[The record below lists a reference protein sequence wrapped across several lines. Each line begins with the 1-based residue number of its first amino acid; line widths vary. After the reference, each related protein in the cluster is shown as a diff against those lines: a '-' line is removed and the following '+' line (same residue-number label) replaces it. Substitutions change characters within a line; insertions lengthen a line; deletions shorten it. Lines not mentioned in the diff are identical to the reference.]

1 MNKLLPAKKGFG
13 AFFLI
18 FNFVAFSF
26 GQKETGKFSTE
37 DDIKQDLK
45 LNVCENKERLD
56 AVKKLFKKMGA
67 SEDEIKIEKFKN
79 VENLIV
85 VKKGKTEETV
95 VVGAH
100 YDKTS
105 DGCGAIDNWTGV
117 VIIAN
122 LYRTLKQFSTEKTY
136 VFVAFGKE
144 ELGLVGSDA
153 MAKEISKDKRQ
164 NYCAMVNLDSFG
176 LAYPQVMTNTSDAKL
191 IDLAKAVA
199 KDMKLPFAQASIE
212 LASADSESFRRQK
225 IPAVS
230 IHGLSNKWQ
239 EYLHQ
244 TRDKLDNVNPQS
256 VYIGYRYSL
265 AYLSRIDENACGA
278 FRK

>member
-1 MNKLLPAKKGFG
+1 MKKTLAGF
-13 AFFLI
+13 FFI
-18 FNFVAFSF
+18 YSF
-26 GQKETGKFSTE
+26 AVLSFAQKEIEKFSTE
-37 DDIKQDLK
+37 DEINQDLK
-45 LNVCENKERLD
+45 LNVCGNKERLD

-67 SEDEIKIEKFKN
+67 TDDEIKIEKFKD
-79 VENLIV
+79 VENLVV

-95 VVGAH
+95 IVGAH

-122 LYRTLKQFSTEKTY
+122 LYRTLKQFSTLKTY

-144 ELGLVGSDA
+144 EIGLVGSDA
-153 MAKEISKDKRQ
+153 MAKGIPKDKRL

-176 LAYPQVMTNTSDAKL
+176 LAYPQVMTNTSDSKL
-191 IDLAKAVA
+191 IDLAKAVS
-199 KDMKLPFAQASIE
+199 KDMKLPFSQASIE

-225 IPAVS
+225 IPAIS

-239 EYLHQ
+239 EYLHR
-244 TRDKLDNVNPQS
+244 TKDKLENVNAQS
-256 VYIGYRYSL
+256 VSIGYRFSL
-265 AYLSRIDENACGA
+265 LYLTKIDENSCGA

>member
-85 VKKGKTEETV
+85 VKKGKTEEKV

>member
-1 MNKLLPAKKGFG
+1 MNKFLTTKKGLG

-18 FNFVAFSF
+18 FSFAAFSF
-26 GQKETGKFSTE
+26 GQKETGKFSAE

-56 AVKKLFKKMGA
+56 AVKNLFKKMGA
-67 SEDEIKIEKFKN
+67 SEEEIKIEKYKN
-79 VENLIV
+79 VENLVV

-122 LYRTLKQFSTEKTY
+122 LYRTFKQFSTEKTY

-176 LAYPQVMTNTSDAKL
+176 LAYPQVMANTSDAKL

-225 IPAVS
+225 IPAVT

-256 VYIGYRYSL
+256 VYLGYRYGL
-265 AYLSRIDENACGA
+265 VYLSRIDENPCGA